1 MLNVKYTDSAQFR
14 CLEHLKQT
22 SIDLYLVHCGYE
34 KCKASHVCA
43 GSREEYIIHFILE
56 GKGTFSANGRT
67 WKLTPGQMFLIH
79 PGDPV
84 TYASDEENP
93 WVYAW
98 VGFNGIRAEAILR
111 NCGFSERT
119 LVRSFTNA
127 DRIQQHIRNILSVR
141 QLTMANDLRRQA
153 QLFCLLADLMDE
165 YTKSQKHESGVKA
178 VHDYS
183 TNVYLEHAIEYIKNF
198 YQQGI
203 NVSDVMEYIGLS
215 RTYLNQIF
223 RKELG
228 ISVQKFLM
236 DFRLHKAANLLM
248 STSKSVGE
256 IASDVGYGD
265 ALAFSKVFKKKFGMS
280 PKNYR
285 ESRNSKEEMDKFT
298 EKQ

>member
-22 SIDLYLVHCGYE
+22 SLDLYLVHCGYE
-34 KCKASHVCA
+34 KCRPLHICA

-56 GKGTFSANGRT
+56 GKGTLSANGRT
-67 WKLTPGQMFLIH
+67 WELTPGQMFLIH

-84 TYASDEENP
+84 TYASDEQDP
-93 WVYAW
+93 WIYAW
-98 VGFNGIRAEAILR
+98 IGFNGIRSEVVLR
-111 NCGFSERT
+111 NCGFSEKT
-119 LVRSFTNA
+119 IVQNFTNA
-127 DRIQQHIRNILSVR
+127 EEIEHHIRNILNVR
-141 QLTMANDLRRQA
+141 HLTMANDLRRQA
-153 QLFCLLADLMDE
+153 EMFYLLAGLMDE
-165 YTKSQKHESGVKA
+165 YAQNKKLEAGGRT

-198 YQQGI
+198 YHQGI

-256 IASDVGYGD
+256 IAEDVGYGD
-265 ALAFSKVFKKKFGMS
+265 ALAFSKVFKKKFGVS

-285 ESRNSKEEMDKFT
+285 ESREEMDKFT
-298 EKQ
+298 QKQL